1 MQSKNNRIRP
11 RRRLMGSRLGMTL
24 MEIMVVIAILG
35 MLMSVVA
42 VNCASRMKLGKG
54 MNVTTTLFTTLSCEP
69 MAQYTR
75 MMPSTRVLRHSSVA
89 APFESSFAAAVS
101 ALVIGAIVA
110 CGAGAGLEG
119 TRASSRRTRGDGR
132 WSARASERVSN
143 ARLDAVFPT

>member
-1 MQSKNNRIRP
+1 
-11 RRRLMGSRLGMTL
+11 
-24 MEIMVVIAILG
+24 
-35 MLMSVVA
+35 MSVVA
-42 VNCASRMKLGKG
+42 VNCASRMKLGRG

-132 WSARASERVSN
+132 WSACASERVSN
-143 ARLDAVFPT
+143 RASRMRFFRVMEGVTRHGRTSQCAISLAGKAEPLDCSSRFV